1 MQTRMR
7 TGKFRRLFLTDSKA
21 KGQLDQLKEVTSTPT
36 ELNALDGATSTND
49 TADKAA
55 ILTTGGALQLTG
67 NLATLK
73 EVGTVS
79 AETTATVQE
88 AGHGA
93 RHITKIAFADF
104 DIGAIAAG
112 AAEAIGKLVYTFPA
126 TGTII
131 IHHAGW
137 VGDLDGQAAIA
148 ADTPDFGFGT
158 VVATG
163 AVATLDGTA
172 TFENIITGQTAPDCN
187 ETDFA
192 AHVAPTAGEDLVLT
206 KGATNKVFMNVA
218 DTWAAASTDLLA
230 TGTLWLDWSIR
241 TY

>member
-1 MQTRMR
+1 MI
-7 TGKFRRLFLTDSKA
+7 
-21 KGQLDQLKEVTSTPT
+21 P
-36 ELNALDGATSTND
+36 
-49 TADKAA
+49 
-55 ILTTGGALQLTG
+55 G
-67 NLATLK
+67 NLVTTK
-73 EVGTVS
+73 EVGTV
-79 AETTATVQE
+79 ATGATAAE

-93 RHITKIAFADF
+93 RHITKITVNAW

-112 AAEAIGKLVYTFPA
+112 AAEAIGKLIYTFPS

-137 VGDLDGQAAIA
+137 VGDLDGAAAIA

-158 VVATG
+158 AVATG
-163 AVATLDGTA
+163 AVATLDGTP
-172 TFENIITGQTAPDCN
+172 TFENIITGQTAPDCD

-192 AHVAPTAGEDLVLT
+192 AHVIPTAGVDLVLT
-206 KGATNKVFMNVA
+206 KAATNKVFMNVA
-218 DTWAAASTDLLA
+218 DTWAAASATLLA